1 MRTQSTNRI
10 PRTLALTFVAVAA
23 ASCAQVDAEIPDT
36 KVTQKSVS
44 FQGVPGAHLAGEVP
58 ITQSFTLTSD
68 DLSWVKDL
76 NTDIYAYEV
85 ELKAVSGV
93 QDLSFIH
100 FAVITMTAGED
111 PTVPAVEVI
120 NYQRPD
126 NYTPSPILDIKTS
139 YPINVTSVWAAKK
152 VVLTMHLTGIFPEQ
166 DWAVDVT
173 LHMSGKVSYQL

>member
-1 MRTQSTNRI
+1 L
-10 PRTLALTFVAVAA
+10 TLALSLVAVAA
-23 ASCAQVDAEIPDT
+23 ASCAQVDAEIPDA

-44 FQGVPGAHLAGEVP
+44 FPGVPGAQLAGEVS
-58 ITQSFTLTSD
+58 ITQSFTLTAD
-68 DLSWVKDL
+68 DLSWAKDL
-76 NTDIYAYEV
+76 NADVFAYEV

-100 FAVITMTAGED
+100 LAVITMAAGAD
-111 PTVPAVEVI
+111 STVSPVEVI

-126 NYTPSPILDIKTS
+126 NYTPAAVLDVKTS

-152 VVLTMHLTGIFPEQ
+152 VVLIMNLIGIFPEQ

-173 LHMSGKVSYQL
+173 LHMSGKVSYKL